1 MRKNKKMRG
10 IIIDI
15 LDLFS
20 WGKFKEIWRW
30 TELDGFDICKSD
42 WLPKGYSPSDLI
54 TNRKY
59 KYLKDLLAPKREEE
73 A

>member
-30 TELDGFDICKSD
+30 AELDGFNICKSD

-54 TNRKY
+54 TNRKFN
-59 KYLKDLLAPKREEE
+59 YLEDLLTSEREEE
-73 A
+73 